1 MTKRSPHQ
9 HRHMAAR
16 AIKRASLAACVLVC
30 VVAPTASGKT
40 RYLIPPGDSAI
51 SQYTEVVPAGGG
63 STPAGQIP
71 SAPLGTLPPAA
82 ALSLRGSGAAGSHLS
97 KFVGATAPRVSHSP
111 SRSSTPTVGGPSA
124 LGSLLHS
131 VGGSGG
137 GMGLILPLILLACL
151 LAAAAATWQRH
162 ARS

>member
-1 MTKRSPHQ
+1 MKH
-9 HRHMAAR
+9 
-16 AIKRASLAACVLVC
+16 ASLAACILVC

-63 STPAGQIP
+63 NTPVSQIP
-71 SAPLGTLPPAA
+71 GAPLGTLPPAA
-82 ALSLRGSGAAGSHLS
+82 ARSLRGSGAAGSRLS
-97 KFVGATAPRVSHSP
+97 KFVWATAPRVSHSP
-111 SRSSTPTVGGPSA
+111 ARSSAPAVGGSSA

-151 LAAAAATWQRH
+151 LAAAAAIWQRH